1 VIALKSGH
9 THTCRSFTVDEL
21 KAKPGWGAAQHMWYM
36 KELNQFIA
44 HKLLP
49 SKSQGVG
56 SIKRQLKAKR
66 AEAAHQ
72 HANRGSRPAMAASQ
86 PDLTGATGQLA
97 RHEQTALLQAAA
109 ATLLDAEHISSFG
122 LSKSAPAEAKATA
135 EQADESVYHRAS
147 GLSTAVLAENAATAE
162 QADESVYHRASVLST
177 AVLAENAATAEQAD
191 ESVYHRASGLS
202 TAVLAENAATA
213 EQADESVYHR
223 ASVLSTA
230 VLAENAATAEQ
241 TEESVYHRALLQVV
255 PSSVLPAH
263 HTARVA
269 DSAAVES
276 NLVSRFTALLQQ
288 QIPAEQ
294 LADLH
299 EDTTPP
305 FKQQAVNVLGVKRS
319 QAFGTPQYSSRSLL
333 QEGEEEEE
341 AVNMLG
347 EEEARVAVADEVGE
361 VYLYA
366 AEDLTRIAP
375 LWWNYTK
382 QMRVFHETYA
392 KVCRHLQCEFM
403 CQPYVPCIMLTTT
416 QCIADANLL

>member
-1 VIALKSGH
+1 
-9 THTCRSFTVDEL
+9 
-21 KAKPGWGAAQHMWYM
+21 M

-66 AEAAHQ
+66 AKAAHQ

-86 PDLTGATGQLA
+86 PDLTGATGQHA
-97 RHEQTALLQAAA
+97 RHGQTALLQAAA
-109 ATLLDAEHISSFG
+109 ATLLDAEHISSSG
-122 LSKSAPAEAKATA
+122 LSKSAPAEAK
-135 EQADESVYHRAS
+135 
-147 GLSTAVLAENAATAE
+147 
-162 QADESVYHRASVLST
+162 
-177 AVLAENAATAEQAD
+177 ATAEQAD

-263 HTARVA
+263 HTARDA

-276 NLVSRFTALLQQ
+276 NLVSKFTALLQQ

-305 FKQQAVNVLGVKRS
+305 FKQQAVNVSGVKRS

-392 KVCRHLQCEFM
+392 KVCRHLQCEVM
-403 CQPYVPCIMLTTT
+403 CQPYVPCIMLTTRYAKVWNHVSIYAHHLGT
-416 QCIADANLL
+416 RAMLIFSVSHQIYLKLHAIICMVSTLAKPPHPDDCRSCQRTLLLSGPGLQRCLG